1 MYVIILTIAHTLIS
15 FVALAAGLAVLLD
28 LLRNDDRP
36 VMARLFLVAAILTS
50 ASGFAFPVT
59 EILPSH
65 ITAAIAL
72 VVLLPTWLARY
83 RFALRGAGRWIYA
96 GGAVA
101 SLYFVVFVLIVQVF
115 MKTPLLRP
123 AAEQAQPSFAITQ
136 GIVLLIFLALGVQA
150 VRKFRPA

>member
-36 VMARLFLVAAILTS
+36 VMARLFLVSAILTS

-59 EILPSH
+59 QILPSH

-72 VVLLPTWLARY
+72 VVLLPTWAARY
-83 RFALRGAGRWIYA
+83 RFGLHGAGRWIYA

-123 AAEQAQPSFAITQ
+123 AAEQALPSFAITH
-136 GIVLLIFLALGVQA
+136 GIVLLLFLALGAQA